1 MRISKDDLIE
11 VHVVSKT
18 GMVLVPRVEE
28 KGFSSIA
35 SVISFAREK
44 VPSSEPK
51 RGIQYRINNKTRRQF
66 SSYNNSGNKV
76 F

>member
-11 VHVVSKT
+11 VHVVNKT
-18 GMVLVPRVEE
+18 GMVIVPRVEDR
-28 KGFSSIA
+28 GFNSIA